1 MPSREETDAEY
12 FSRRALEENRVAA
25 SARSNK
31 AIAAHRHI
39 AVAYAQRLAEELKME
54 RAIDELLIAI
64 EAASHYSM
72 ETPAPASK
80 ETLVPT
86 AGVVVGQIGQDGGQ
100 IAG

>member
-1 MPSREETDAEY
+1 MSSREESDAEY
-12 FSRRALEENRVAA
+12 FSRRALEEHRTAA
-25 SARSNK
+25 SARTNR

-39 AVAYAQRLAEELKME
+39 AVAYAMRLAEELKME

-72 ETPAPASK
+72 ETPAPALN
-80 ETLVPT
+80 EAQVPG
-86 AGVVVGQIGQDGGQ
+86 AGIVVGQVGQDRGQ